1 MPRLFVGVAY
11 ILMVLRGRNGA
22 IQKVFVKFEEKFRL
36 ILLTGG
42 TPMKYGICV
51 VAENNQQGFEW
62 IVSQIG
68 AMACP
73 ISA

>member
-1 MPRLFVGVAY
+1 VPRLFVGVAY

-42 TPMKYGICV
+42 TPMK
-51 VAENNQQGFEW
+51 
-62 IVSQIG
+62 
-68 AMACP
+68 
-73 ISA
+73 